1 MNTQAIPAVEDSR
14 IPRRL
19 ALGWALGSFAMSA
32 MFQANTVLL
41 LSYLVNFVGIAAVTA
56 GLLLGLSKIYDA
68 TVDPFI
74 GLMSDRTVSRW
85 GRRRPYILIG
95 GLICGLS
102 FWLLFSI
109 PLLED
114 LTLRTAIVAFALLA
128 NATGYAMFVIP
139 YIAMPAE
146 MTDSARERAYLM
158 SLRVAAVAL
167 GQIIGSFVGPQLI
180 AAYGGGLA
188 GHRVMAAVVALVV
201 IVTCIA
207 CFFATKNARFTTRVI
222 DHGYSLGQQ
231 FRLAAGNQPF
241 VCLMGMKTLNLFGL
255 AVTTAITP
263 FLFIQLL
270 KTSYSVMGY
279 YFLVKSIGTF
289 VTQPLW
295 LKMSNSLG
303 KKPTFYIASAMYAAG
318 NLSFLT
324 AEAGEPIWALYARG
338 ILLGVSAGG
347 LLLVGQTLLP
357 ETIAYDFK
365 RTGLRREGIFA
376 GVYTTVEKTAFAL
389 AAAATGLVLGSMGY
403 IESTGS
409 TVEQSERALLAI
421 YICIGAPAVLQLFS
435 SVILSRYR
443 LDDIPAPV
451 VPKAVAA
458 E

>member
-1 MNTQAIPAVEDSR
+1 MTTQSPSAVDENNR
-14 IPRRL
+14 IPRGL

-56 GLLLGLSKIYDA
+56 GLLLGLSKVYDA
-68 TVDPFI
+68 AVDPFI
-74 GLMSDRTVSRW
+74 GLASDRTVSRW
-85 GRRRPYILIG
+85 GRRRPFLLVG
-95 GLICGLS
+95 GLTSGLS

-109 PLLED
+109 PMLED
-114 LTLRTAIVAFALLA
+114 VTMRTAIVAFALLA

-180 AAYGGGLA
+180 AAYGGGMA
-188 GHRVMAAVVALVV
+188 GHRVMATVVAIIVV
-201 IVTCIA
+201 ATCIV
-207 CFFATKNARFTTRVI
+207 CFFATKNARYTTRVI
-222 DHGYSLGQQ
+222 DHGYSLAQQ

-255 AVTTAITP
+255 AVNTAITP

-270 KTSYSVMGY
+270 KSSYLVMSYFFLIKSVA
-279 YFLVKSIGTF
+279 TF
-289 VTQPLW
+289 VTQPFW
-295 LKMSNSLG
+295 LKMSITFG
-303 KKPTFYIASAMYAAG
+303 KKKTFYVASAVYGMA

-324 AEAGEPIWALYARG
+324 ASAAEPGWAIHARG
-338 ILLGVSAGG
+338 IVLGITAGG

-376 GVYTTVEKTAFAL
+376 GVYTTVEKASFAL
-389 AAAATGLVLGSMGY
+389 AAAATGIVLGSMGY
-403 IESTGS
+403 IESTGRD
-409 TVEQSERALLAI
+409 VVQSESALLAI
-421 YICIGAPAVLQLFS
+421 YICIAAPAVLQLFS
-435 SVILSRYR
+435 ALILSRYR
-443 LDDIPAPV
+443 LDDAPATE
-451 VPKAVAA
+451 ARA
-458 E
+458 